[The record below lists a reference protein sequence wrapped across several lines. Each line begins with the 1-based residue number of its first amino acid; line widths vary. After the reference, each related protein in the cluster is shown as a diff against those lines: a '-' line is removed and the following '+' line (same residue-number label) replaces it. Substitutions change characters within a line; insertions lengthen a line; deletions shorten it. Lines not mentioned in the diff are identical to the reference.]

1 MQDLALEPVTVRR
14 RGRPAGALNNPLV
27 RTPVHAEILLL
38 SSVSYLRRRIVGNV
52 GEAVVAL
59 NLT

>member
-1 MQDLALEPVTVRR
+1 
-14 RGRPAGALNNPLV
+14 V

-59 NLT
+59 NLTMKTLPV